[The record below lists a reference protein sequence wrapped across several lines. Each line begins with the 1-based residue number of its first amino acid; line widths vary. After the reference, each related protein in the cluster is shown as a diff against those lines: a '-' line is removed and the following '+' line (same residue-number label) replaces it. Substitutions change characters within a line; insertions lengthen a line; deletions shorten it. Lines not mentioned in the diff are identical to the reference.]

1 MAQLDDITTKVT
13 KLEGKVNSIEN
24 MSGKLDTAIEKLTDV
39 STSIKTMLAVHE
51 EKINRGGEIDDEL
64 FSQIEMRRR
73 ELSKDIKEVHSRL
86 NTTSKELRQCINNL
100 SNQIRQQE
108 RFKWLLIGGATVL
121 GYFISNSGMF
131 DRWF

>member
-1 MAQLDDITTKVT
+1 MSQLDVITTKVT
-13 KLEGKVNSIEN
+13 KLEGKVNSIET
-24 MSGKLDTAIEKLTDV
+24 MSGKLDTTIEKLTDV

-51 EKINRGGEIDDEL
+51 EKINRGGEVDDEL

-86 NTTSKELRQCINNL
+86 NTTSKELRQCITNL
-100 SNQIRQQE
+100 GNQIRQQE